1 MALVK
6 TSQILVYLWKTAV
19 KPSCV
24 VVAVVLTI
32 VIDDKGNVGGEDVV
46 EADLAVLRGAVRVEC
61 LNAHDAVE
69 QTAFWD
75 GGLIATLHEHWG
87 ELVYVVHT
95 YMHRGPERKRARKKE
110 RKKRKR
116 NRRKVKSMI
125 KMKEERSI
133 HT

>member
-6 TSQILVYLWKTAV
+6 TRQTLIYLWKTTV
-19 KPSCV
+19 KPSSI

-32 VIDDKGNVGGEDVV
+32 VIDDKGNVGGDDVV
-46 EADLAVLRGAVRVEC
+46 EADLAVLRGAVCVEG

-95 YMHRGPERKRARKKE
+95 YMHRGPEKE
-110 RKKRKR
+110 REGE
-116 NRRKVKSMI
+116 
-125 KMKEERSI
+125 KEREI
-133 HT
+133 GEK